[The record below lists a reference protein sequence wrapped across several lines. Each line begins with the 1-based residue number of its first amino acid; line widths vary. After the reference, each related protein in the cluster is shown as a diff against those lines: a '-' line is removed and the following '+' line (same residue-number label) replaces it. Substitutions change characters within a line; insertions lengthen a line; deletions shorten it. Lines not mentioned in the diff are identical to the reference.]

1 MQMNEGLVV
10 AVRSIIGFF
19 SLLIFARVL
28 GKQQLSQLTFFEY
41 VLGIT
46 IGSTASTLS
55 TDLSTR
61 AWPHWVALI
70 SWAVLGY
77 IMQLIT
83 LKQRTMAKYI
93 DGEPTIVIVNGKI
106 MEEALKTMKYRA
118 ADILQLLRNKDIF
131 DLKQVKFALI
141 EPNGQISV
149 LKKEEYQPVTPKDM
163 NVSPSP
169 SDITIEIIY
178 DGLIIEKNLKWFNKD
193 QKWLKKELKKRNI
206 KDPSE
211 VFLATLDN
219 TGNFYVDKYNDSI
232 KNENSTRDG
241 TYKGPL

>member
-1 MQMNEGLVV
+1 MNEGLVV
-10 AVRSIIGFF
+10 IVRSIIGFL

-46 IGSTASTLS
+46 IGSAASTLS

-70 SWAVLGY
+70 SWAVFGY

-83 LKQRTMAKYI
+83 LKKRTMAKYI
-93 DGEPTIVIVNGKI
+93 DGEPTVIIVNGKI

-131 DLKQVKFALI
+131 DLKQVKFAI
-141 EPNGQISV
+141 VEPNGQISV
-149 LKKEEYQPVTPKDM
+149 MKKEEYLPVTPKDM
-163 NVSPSP
+163 NISPSP
-169 SDITIEIIY
+169 SDISIEVIY
-178 DGLIIEKNLKWFNKD
+178 DGLIIEEHLKWFKKD
-193 QKWLKKELKKRNI
+193 KKWLKKELKKRNI
-206 KDPSE
+206 NDPSE
-211 VFLATLDN
+211 VFLATMDN
-219 TGNFYVDKYNDSI
+219 TGNFYADKYDDLMR
-232 KNENSTRDG
+232 KENITKDG

>member
-1 MQMNEGLVV
+1 
-10 AVRSIIGFF
+10 
-19 SLLIFARVL
+19 
-28 GKQQLSQLTFFEY
+28 
-41 VLGIT
+41 
-46 IGSTASTLS
+46 
-55 TDLSTR
+55 
-61 AWPHWVALI
+61 
-70 SWAVLGY
+70 
-77 IMQLIT
+77 MQLIT

-193 QKWLKKELKKRNI
+193 QKWLKKNL
-206 KDPSE
+206 
-211 VFLATLDN
+211 
-219 TGNFYVDKYNDSI
+219 
-232 KNENSTRDG
+232 KNEI
-241 TYKGPL
+241 

>member
-1 MQMNEGLVV
+1 MNEGLVV
-10 AVRSIIGFF
+10 VIRSIIGFF

-70 SWAVLGY
+70 SWAILGY
-77 IMQLIT
+77 IMQIIT
-83 LKQRTMAKYI
+83 LKQRTLAKYI
-93 DGEPTIVIVNGKI
+93 DGEPTIIIVNGKI

-131 DLKQVKFALI
+131 DLKQVKFAII

-149 LKKEEYQPVTPKDM
+149 LKKEEYLPVTSKDM
-163 NVSPSP
+163 NIACSP
-169 SDITIEIIY
+169 SDISIEVIY
-178 DGLIIEKNLKWFNKD
+178 DGLIIEEHLKWFKKD
-193 QKWLKKELKKRNI
+193 KKWLKKELKKQNI
-206 KDPSE
+206 NDPSE
-211 VFLATLDN
+211 VFLATMDN
-219 TGNFYVDKYNDSI
+219 MGNFYADKYNDLM
-232 KNENSTRDG
+232 KKENVTKDG

>member
-1 MQMNEGLVV
+1 MNEGLVV
-10 AVRSIIGFF
+10 VVRSIIGFF
-19 SLLIFARVL
+19 SLLIFTKVL
-28 GKQQLSQLTFFEY
+28 GKQQVSQLTFFEY

-93 DGEPTIVIVNGKI
+93 DGEPTVIIVNGKI
-106 MEEALKTMKYRA
+106 MENTLKTMKYRA
-118 ADILQLLRNKDIF
+118 SDILQLLRNKDVF
-131 DLKQVKFALI
+131 DLKQVKFAI
-141 EPNGQISV
+141 VEPNGEISV
-149 LKKEEYQPVTPKDM
+149 LKKEEYLPVTPKDM
-163 NVSPSP
+163 NISPSP
-169 SDITIEIIY
+169 SDIAIEVIY
-178 DGLIIEKNLKWFNKD
+178 DGLIIEEHLKWFKKD
-193 QKWLKKELKKRNI
+193 KKWLKKELKKQNI
-206 KDPSE
+206 NDPSE
-211 VFLATLDN
+211 VFLATMDN
-219 TGNFYVDKYNDSI
+219 TGNLYADKYDDLM
-232 KNENSTRDG
+232 KKENVTKDG